1 MERQDIGL
9 ATLYRADCREAL
21 RQIQGDVVITD
32 PVWPNCPPGLLH
44 GANGMQGA
52 LTRLALDMLMP
63 VRTAVLVLGFDSDP
77 RWLAEAVPPELT
89 FIRSQQL
96 PYAMPGYRGRLLSGD
111 EMAYVFGAIPDGRG
125 VIPGRA
131 RTEATK
137 KADRA
142 TGHPCPRSD
151 THMLSLVGWWS
162 LPSDTVIDPFMGTG
176 ATAVAAVTAGRR
188 FVGIEIDS
196 AFFDTACQRVEA
208 AQQQA
213 VLEFGSNARLTGPK
227 RPEQEYANGTE

>member
-1 MERQDIGL
+1 MTVMFDHNGTMERQDIGL

-21 RQIQGDVVITD
+21 TDICGDVVITD
-32 PVWPNCPPGLLH
+32 PVWPNCPNGMLH
-44 GANGMQGA
+44 GANGTQGA
-52 LTRLALDMLMP
+52 LTRLALNMLMP
-63 VRTAVLVLGFDSDP
+63 VRTAVIVLGFDSDP
-77 RWLAEAVPPELT
+77 RWLADAVPPELT

-96 PYAMPGYRGRLLSGD
+96 PYAMPGYRGRLLGGD

-125 VIPGRA
+125 LIPGRA

-162 LPSDTVIDPFMGTG
+162 LPRDTVVDPFMGTG
-176 ATAVAAVTAGRR
+176 ATAVAAVRAWRR
-188 FVGIEIDS
+188 FVGIEIDTE
-196 AFFDTACQRVEA
+196 FFDAACQRVET
-208 AQQQA
+208 AQRQA
-213 VLEFGSNARLTGPK
+213 GLDFGSNIHSAS
-227 RPEQEYANGTE
+227 